1 MSDKAYNILINA
13 RSGTVLNMGRDAI
26 EAAIAHSGID
36 VAELY
41 FADPENMQTETDRL
55 IAMDVPLIIG
65 GGDGTLRES
74 AKYLCAQDKSFGIK
88 AYANGAE
95 PLAIDAGFVG
105 DEIFLCCASLGTMP
119 QASVFREE
127 IRERS
132 PLLMLPQ
139 LFLFVVNQLEK
150 NKHKKMTL
158 YLDGRKKRL
167 RTAALVISANRFA
180 DNTGWR
186 ESNFKRH
193 SLTGGELAVYAAHTQ
208 TKFGHARLL
217 LRMIIGDWLHDPE
230 LKEWLGH
237 KVGLRTH
244 RKRELVSIDGEVLE
258 MAMPLE
264 FTIRPKLVKL
274 LVPKS
279 APETTPETVSEA
291 ETKTEPKTEPEIE
304 GEPAV

>member
-1 MSDKAYNILINA
+1 MSDKAFNILINA
-13 RSGTVLNMGRDAI
+13 KSGTVLNMGRDAI
-26 EAAIAHSGID
+26 EAAITQSGIA
-36 VAELY
+36 VAELC
-41 FADPENMQTETDRL
+41 FCDPENMQGETDRL
-55 IAMDVPLIIG
+55 MATGGPLIIG

-74 AKYLCAQDKSFGIK
+74 AKYLSAQDKAFGILPFGTMNLLANDLGMTSLQEALR
-88 AYANGAE
+88 AYAYGAV
-95 PLAIDAGFVG
+95 PVAIDAGFVN

-127 IRERS
+127 NRERNR
-132 PLLMLPQ
+132 LLVLPQ

-150 NKHKKMTL
+150 NKHKKMII

-167 RTAALVISANRFA
+167 RTPALVISANRFA

-208 TKFGHARLL
+208 TKWGHVRLL

-230 LKEWLGH
+230 LKEWVGH

-244 RKRELVSIDGEVLE
+244 RKHELVSIDGEVLD

-264 FTIRPKLVKL
+264 FTIHPKLVKL
-274 LVPKS
+274 LVP
-279 APETTPETVSEA
+279 APPDTLLHDA
-291 ETKTEPKTEPEIE
+291 
-304 GEPAV
+304 